1 MNEQKWRLRGTGI
14 VGIKG
19 WENVDGTTRFRP
31 DGWPYECW
39 MYLTP
44 DMLEPADVSEGMID
58 DLQRTVDKLFRNYPW
73 LRDVLAALPKENEP
87 EPSLWQRIA
96 ATDRRVLAL
105 ELAPDLGQR
114 VKALEAALAND
125 NKRLTVL
132 DVWRDAHQKVQG
144 RDLAAINRR
153 LDALDE
159 RFTAMNALQ
168 QSTSGLVNSVAT
180 MLAAA
185 PAPDQPLQ
193 VGDEVWV
200 RGKLTYL
207 DLLSTDRRP
216 FGINFG
222 NDDRFWFRKDTEIK
236 RA

>member
-1 MNEQKWRLRGTGI
+1 
-14 VGIKG
+14 
-19 WENVDGTTRFRP
+19 
-31 DGWPYECW
+31 
-39 MYLTP
+39 MYVMA
-44 DMLEPADVSEGMID
+44 DMLEPADMPEGLLD
-58 DLQRTVDKLFRNYPW
+58 DMQRMVDKLFRDYPW
-73 LRDVLAALPKENEP
+73 LRDVLAALPKED
-87 EPSLWQRIA
+87 A
-96 ATDRRVLAL
+96 APDPGLDLEAHIQFRALRDTVNTMQIKLDRYSERLTGV
-105 ELAPDLGQR
+105 EDKVTPVSAPDLEQR

-132 DVWRDAHQKVQG
+132 DVWRDAHRKVQG

>member
-1 MNEQKWRLRGTGI
+1 
-14 VGIKG
+14 
-19 WENVDGTTRFRP
+19 
-31 DGWPYECW
+31 
-39 MYLTP
+39 
-44 DMLEPADVSEGMID
+44 
-58 DLQRTVDKLFRNYPW
+58 
-73 LRDVLAALPKENEP
+73 
-87 EPSLWQRIA
+87 
-96 ATDRRVLAL
+96 
-105 ELAPDLGQR
+105 
-114 VKALEAALAND
+114 
-125 NKRLTVL
+125 
-132 DVWRDAHQKVQG
+132 
-144 RDLAAINRR
+144 LAAINRR